1 MKSTNVSLQLANRSV
16 KYPIGVLEDV
26 LVRVAEYYVSV
37 YLVIIDIDKD
47 SKILILLGRPFLDMA
62 GPVIDVKREILN
74 FEVGEEKIEFI

>member
-1 MKSTNVSLQLANRSV
+1 MQEVRHGEMKSTNMSLQLPDRSV

-47 SKILILLGRPFLDMA
+47 S
-62 GPVIDVKREILN
+62 
-74 FEVGEEKIEFI
+74 